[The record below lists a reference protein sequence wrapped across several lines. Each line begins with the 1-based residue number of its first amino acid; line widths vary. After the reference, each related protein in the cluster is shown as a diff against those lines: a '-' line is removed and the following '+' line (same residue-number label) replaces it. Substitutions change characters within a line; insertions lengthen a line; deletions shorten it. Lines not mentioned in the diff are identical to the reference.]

1 MNNQFDESSLNEASI
16 NDVETARLALRWALD
31 KIRVLQEETL
41 RAKQNLQEKTAQTS
55 FLESQLKGK
64 NSELEKIIH
73 SHEEEMKSRQDSLEY
88 RFRAKLERLA
98 EREKELEAK
107 DSRQEEVFKQKEN
120 KLQDDYQKKSD
131 ELRARWAQVE
141 AELWTL
147 RQEQMTKQQDLEK
160 LYAARL
166 DDERKR
172 SAVEIEGVRS
182 GFESAYAE
190 KLSEF
195 EKREKSG
202 AEELKKNEA
211 VLKWAKDSFQAET
224 AEREKVLRQ
233 KDLDIDKKLMER
245 NQEIEEYK
253 IQVELLQKQI
263 SDLPE
268 AVRKRDIDLDRYKQ
282 AMESLESVIRTLEA
296 EKKSSQAEAEHK
308 ISGLTAS
315 LEAEKTR
322 YLEMEGE
329 IPRRLKIAIEHER
342 GRLAEKL
349 SEIGNNYKE
358 DLRKR
363 TETIDHLEK
372 NLKALE
378 ESNKSLQT
386 ERDAYSHKV
395 EGLQTQYHIKLE
407 EFSFREKQLQSE
419 YDVRLKVEMEKKA
432 GALREEVDTTQ
443 RIYEDT
449 LRLKVEEIAHL
460 RRELEATINDK
471 ALCQTQ
477 VSEYRRSVDAI
488 KGKAETDLSALR
500 AQLKNAHERELAD
513 ELAAIGERHAAEKQK
528 ISAAFDAQLKEA
540 RLENAKKDDDIH
552 KFKAAVVKLE
562 EEKISAV
569 SEERHKWKAELQSQV
584 SDMAKAYEDKIL
596 QLSKAIESL
605 KAERGELMLLER
617 ERLERL
623 YSEKEKDFDER
634 LARKNQEV
642 ARAAELV
649 SKKNQELDS
658 LRLEKEA
665 REDTYRK
672 SLEDFRLK
680 LSAAV
685 DKLSAYEAAHSG
697 LKKGE

>member
-31 KIRVLQEETL
+31 KIRALQEDTL
-41 RAKQNLQEKTAQTS
+41 RTKQNLQEKTAQTS
-55 FLESQLKGK
+55 FLESQLKSK
-64 NSELEKIIH
+64 NSELEKIVH

-98 EREKELEAK
+98 EREKDLEEK
-107 DSRQEEVFKQKEN
+107 DSRQEEIFKRKES
-120 KLQDDYQKKSD
+120 KLLEDYQKKSD

-166 DDERKR
+166 DDERKK
-172 SAVEIEGVRS
+172 SAAEIEGVRS
-182 GFESAYAE
+182 GLESAYAE
-190 KLSEF
+190 KLAEF

-202 AEELKKNEA
+202 AEELKKHEA

-233 KDLDIDKKLMER
+233 KDLDIDKKLMEK

-296 EKKSSQAEAEHK
+296 EKKSSQAESEHK
-308 ISGLTAS
+308 ISALTSS

-322 YLEMEGE
+322 YFEMEAE

-349 SEIGNNYKE
+349 SELGNNCKD

-363 TETIDHLEK
+363 AEEIDRLEK
-372 NLKALE
+372 NLKALD
-378 ESNKSLQT
+378 ESNKTLQT
-386 ERDAYSHKV
+386 ERDSYAHKA

-471 ALCQTQ
+471 AVCQTQ
-477 VSEYRRSVDAI
+477 VSEYRRSIDAV

-500 AQLKNAHERELAD
+500 TQLKNAHERELAD

-528 ISAAFDAQLKEA
+528 ISAVFDAQLKEA
-540 RLENAKKDDDIH
+540 RLENGRKDDDIN
-552 KFKAAVVKLE
+552 KFKAVVIKLE
-562 EEKISAV
+562 EEKNIAV
-569 SEERHKWKAELQSQV
+569 SEERYKWKAELQAQI
-584 SDMAKAYEDKIL
+584 SDTVKAYEDKVL

-634 LARKNQEV
+634 LARKNQEA

-685 DKLSAYEAAHSG
+685 GKLEAYEAGHPG
-697 LKKGE
+697 FKKSE

>member
-31 KIRVLQEETL
+31 KIRTLQEDTL

-64 NSELEKIIH
+64 NVELEKIIH
-73 SHEEEMKSRQDSLEY
+73 SHEEEMKSKQDSLEY

-98 EREKELEAK
+98 ERERELEDK
-107 DSRQEEVFKQKEN
+107 DSRQEEIFKQKEN
-120 KLQDDYQKKSD
+120 KLQDEYQKKSD
-131 ELRARWAQVE
+131 ELRARWSQVE
-141 AELWTL
+141 AELWKL
-147 RQEQMTKQQDLEK
+147 RQEQMAKQQEFEK

-166 DDERKR
+166 EDERKK
-172 SAVEIEGVRS
+172 AAAEIESAKGS
-182 GFESAYAE
+182 LEHAYADR
-190 KLSEF
+190 LSEF

-202 AEELKKNEA
+202 AEELKKHEA
-211 VLKWAKDSFQAET
+211 VLKWAKDSFQAEA

-233 KDLDIDKKLMER
+233 KDLDIDKKLMEKS
-245 NQEIEEYK
+245 QEVEEYK

-268 AVRKRDIDLDRYKQ
+268 AVRRRDVDLDRYKQ

-296 EKKSSQAEAEHK
+296 EKKSYQAESEHK

-315 LEAEKTR
+315 LSAEKTR
-322 YLEMEGE
+322 YVEMEAE

-349 SEIGNNYKE
+349 SEFGNNYKE

-363 TETIDHLEK
+363 AEKIDFLEK
-372 NLKALE
+372 HLKTLE
-378 ESNKSLQT
+378 ESNKTLQA
-386 ERDAYSHKV
+386 ERDSYAQKV

-432 GALREEVDTTQ
+432 GALREEADTTQ

-460 RRELEATINDK
+460 RRELEGAINDK
-471 ALCQTQ
+471 AVFQTQ
-477 VSEYRRSVDAI
+477 VSESRRSIDAI

-500 AQLKNAHERELAD
+500 AQLKTVHEHELAD
-513 ELAAIGERHAAEKQK
+513 ELSAIGERHAAEKHK
-528 ISAAFDAQLKEA
+528 MSSVFDAQLEEA
-540 RLENAKKDDDIH
+540 RLENGRKDDDIN
-552 KFKAAVVKLE
+552 KFKTAMLKLE
-562 EEKISAV
+562 EEKNTAV
-569 SEERHKWKAELQSQV
+569 LEERQKWKVELQSQI
-584 SDMAKAYEDKIL
+584 SDMAKVYEDKIL

-605 KAERGELMLLER
+605 KSEREELILLER

-634 LARKNQEV
+634 LARKNQEAV
-642 ARAAELV
+642 RAAELI

-658 LRLEKEA
+658 LRMEKEA
-665 REDTYRK
+665 REDAYRK
-672 SLEDFRLK
+672 SLEDFRIK

-685 DKLSAYEAAHSG
+685 DKLSAYEAIHSG
-697 LKKGE
+697 LKKAE